1 MNELEAYKLEGL
13 SHLSHIPSR
22 ISILRLAIWGGRLR
36 WREQWSKACGMVIMT
51 IPHPLD
57 FPHALVVFLK
67 QSVKQIRLQ
76 EKFNNV
82 KDSVVISIECLP

>member
-22 ISILRLAIWGGRLR
+22 ISILRLAIWGGRPR

-51 IPHPLD
+51 ILPHTNIYTMAND
-57 FPHALVVFLK
+57 D
-67 QSVKQIRLQ
+67 
-76 EKFNNV
+76 KFV
-82 KDSVVISIECLP
+82 CGEGGPE